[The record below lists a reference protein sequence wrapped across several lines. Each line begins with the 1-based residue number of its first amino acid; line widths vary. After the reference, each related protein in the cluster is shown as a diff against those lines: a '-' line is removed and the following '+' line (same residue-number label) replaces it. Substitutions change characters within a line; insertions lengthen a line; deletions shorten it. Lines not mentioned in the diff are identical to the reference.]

1 MPDNGTYLLT
11 TVGFSSN
18 EEPFLLFEK
27 DTVFESFS
35 PIGQQFTL
43 TFDMSQRY
51 CTGWRDITTGERFTC
66 PDRQLL
72 TPKYEQ
78 CTACQKRTGFN
89 PAFYHATSVSSQQE
103 ARNNEPHIL
112 YLAHFGPNVIK
123 VGISHAKRGNARL
136 IEQGARSALILD
148 TLPSAHIAR
157 QYEAKI
163 AALPNI
169 AETIQLRKKIE
180 MLKYPYD
187 HAAAQNEL
195 KGIKKVIETALEITF
210 TNEQIL
216 TFDEIHFPQGVPQLS
231 DIYPMIDQHMISGEG
246 VGLLGSLLM
255 CRQEEKVFYLP
266 LKQHVGY
273 QCTFTNTIAETT
285 TPARQTSLF

>member
-18 EEPFLLFEK
+18 EEPFLLLGK
-27 DTVFESFS
+27 DETFLSFN
-35 PIGQQFTL
+35 PIGEKITL
-43 TFDMSQRY
+43 AFDMSQRH

-66 PDRQLL
+66 PEKQLL
-72 TPKYEQ
+72 APKYEQ
-78 CTACQKRTGFN
+78 CAACQKRTGFN

-112 YLAHFGPNVIK
+112 YLAHFGPGVIK

-148 TLPSAHIAR
+148 TFPSAHIAR

-169 AETIQLRKKIE
+169 AETIQLRKKID
-180 MLKYPYD
+180 MLLHPYD
-187 HAAAQNEL
+187 HTAAQSEL
-195 KGIKKVIETALEITF
+195 ENIKKTIETTLEITF
-210 TNEQIL
+210 THQQIL
-216 TFDEIHFPQGVPQLS
+216 MFDEIYFPHGIPQLS
-231 DIYPMIDQHMISGEG
+231 DIYPVADQHMISGEAI
-246 VGLLGSLLM
+246 GLLGSLLL
-255 CRQEEKVFYLP
+255 CRQGEKVFYLP

-273 QCTFTNTIAETT
+273 QFIFTNEITETT